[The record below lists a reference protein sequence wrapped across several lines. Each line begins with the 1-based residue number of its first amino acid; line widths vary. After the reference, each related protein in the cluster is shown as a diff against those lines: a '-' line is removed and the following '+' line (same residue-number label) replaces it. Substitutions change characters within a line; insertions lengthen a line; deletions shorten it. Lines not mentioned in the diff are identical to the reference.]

1 MLLLS
6 LGGVLWPGAP
16 ALAQQGTVGVGPPL
30 GSPAPDA
37 QVEDLD
43 GNPVSLAELIGG
55 GPALIEFW
63 ASWCENC
70 EALEPQL
77 TEINERF
84 GDRMTVLAV
93 AVAVGQSR
101 RRVRRHVAAHEPAF
115 TYVYDARGEAVR
127 NYGALATSVV
137 VLVDAQGRIAFANVG
152 PQQDL
157 VSAVEKMLGSSTDV
171 KSTADMAPHGNL
183 EGPGSPRGPH

>member
-1 MLLLS
+1 MRPQSILKRHALRRLPVAAAALLFAAL
-6 LGGVLWPGAP
+6 GAP
-16 ALAQQGTVGVGPPL
+16 AFAQEGALGVGPPL

-37 QVEDLD
+37 QVEDLE
-43 GNPVSLAELIGG
+43 GNPVSLSDLMGG

-77 TEINERF
+77 TEIHERF
-84 GDRMTVLAV
+84 GERIAVVAV

-101 RRVRRHVAAHEPAF
+101 RRVRRHVAAHEPGF
-115 TYVYDARGEAVR
+115 PFVYDAAGEAVR

-137 VLVDAQGRIAFANVG
+137 VLVDAQGRIAFAGVG
-152 PQQDL
+152 PEQDL
-157 VSAVEKMLGSSTDV
+157 VGVVEKMFESQSH
-171 KSTADMAPHGNL
+171 SAH
-183 EGPGSPRGPH
+183 